1 MLQSTPVTGDP
12 VLGDYFEWHGDTA
25 KSLRENYIVM
35 KKQQL
40 REKTQADIKKS
51 KQVTFDKLP
60 PQKSVRTTTISSSSE
75 KQILI
80 AQLKHTIKE
89 AELELLVSFRLL
101 PSQRVF
107 SNVTLEIY
115 FNGEKLNTYLIS
127 IPPSQL
133 LSSELEFPITLDMN
147 DIQPGEHTIKVEMS
161 ERWSTGEKLTSTTQ
175 YVIIQYTPVRR
186 QDRYVKVPIVRK
198 IDGAFR
204 IILPEEKELYDEL
217 QKSRRQE
224 LNSKK
229 DQW

>member
-12 VLGDYFEWHGDTA
+12 VLGDYFEWYGDTA

-40 REKTQADIKKS
+40 REKTQADVKKS

-89 AELELLVSFRLL
+89 EELELLVSFRLL

-127 IPPSQL
+127 IPLVSFL
-133 LSSELEFPITLDMN
+133 AVN
-147 DIQPGEHTIKVEMS
+147 
-161 ERWSTGEKLTSTTQ
+161 
-175 YVIIQYTPVRR
+175 
-186 QDRYVKVPIVRK
+186 
-198 IDGAFR
+198 
-204 IILPEEKELYDEL
+204 
-217 QKSRRQE
+217 
-224 LNSKK
+224 
-229 DQW
+229 

>member
-1 MLQSTPVTGDP
+1 MGKYIERYS
-12 VLGDYFEWHGDTA
+12 DTA

-40 REKTQADIKKS
+40 REKTQADVKKS
-51 KQVTFDKLP
+51 KQVTFDRLP
-60 PQKSVRTTTISSSSE
+60 PQKSAHSTTSNSE

-80 AQLKHTIKE
+80 AQLKHTLNAE
-89 AELELLVSFRLL
+89 ELELLVAFQLL
-101 PSQRVF
+101 PSQRAF

-133 LSSELEFPITLDMN
+133 LSSELEFPIALDMK

-175 YVIIQYTPVRR
+175 YVIIQYAPVHR

-198 IDGAFR
+198 IAGTFR
-204 IILPEEKELYDEL
+204 IVLPQEKELYDEL

-229 DQW
+229 DHW